1 MTDCKPMV
9 RCLLFTRV
17 FTTIPRGHY
26 QFVYSLVIVS
36 IIMSEMNEAEE
47 FFMSEIELALVPL
60 IECINEN
67 YDPNYSR
74 QDLEISYDPKRKMSM
89 SYGGRIVFSKVQGWN
104 HGGLEYKMF
113 EKDADLWTHGIN
125 SLKFR
130 AWWLT
135 AHEISHEIYGRIFG
149 KCHSIEA
156 PCTENACE
164 RIVGSTNQNDWPQK
178 LLDLINNQAYWKKY
192 QSGNQYGLAMKSY
205 TPHNIFFQHIYRT
218 LRREV
223 VNPRFGIEVGPWKQR
238 KYSPPKKPPRSRF
251 HFIKG

>member
-1 MTDCKPMV
+1 MNGPLSTHGKMLIVYNGFYENPS
-9 RCLLFTRV
+9 RRK
-17 FTTIPRGHY
+17 
-26 QFVYSLVIVS
+26 QFVYPPVIIS
-36 IIMSEMNEAEE
+36 IIMPEMNEAER
-47 FFMSEIELALVPL
+47 FFMSEIELALSAL

-67 YDPNYSR
+67 YDPNFSR
-74 QDLEISYDPKRKMSM
+74 QDLEISYDPKRKVSS

-135 AHEISHEIYGRIFG
+135 AHEISHEIYVRIFY
-149 KCHSIEA
+149 KCLSICA

-164 RIVGSTNQNDWPQK
+164 RIVGSSNRNDWPEK

-192 QSGNQYGLAMKSY
+192 QSGNLYGLSMKSH

-218 LRREV
+218 LRRDV
-223 VNPRFGIEVGPWKQR
+223 VNPMFGIEVGPWKQ
-238 KYSPPKKPPRSRF
+238 KQYTPPKKSYRRRF
-251 HFIKG
+251 HYLK

>member
-1 MTDCKPMV
+1 MISQWLLLGYNMV
-9 RCLLFTRV
+9 
-17 FTTIPRGHY
+17 G
-26 QFVYSLVIVS
+26 
-36 IIMSEMNEAEE
+36 MNEVEN

-74 QDLEISYDPKRKMSM
+74 QDLEISYDPERKMSI

-125 SLKFR
+125 SLEFR

-164 RIVGSTNQNDWPQK
+164 RIVGLS
-178 LLDLINNQAYWKKY
+178 LI
-192 QSGNQYGLAMKSY
+192 
-205 TPHNIFFQHIYRT
+205 HI
-218 LRREV
+218 
-223 VNPRFGIEVGPWKQR
+223 
-238 KYSPPKKPPRSRF
+238 
-251 HFIKG
+251 